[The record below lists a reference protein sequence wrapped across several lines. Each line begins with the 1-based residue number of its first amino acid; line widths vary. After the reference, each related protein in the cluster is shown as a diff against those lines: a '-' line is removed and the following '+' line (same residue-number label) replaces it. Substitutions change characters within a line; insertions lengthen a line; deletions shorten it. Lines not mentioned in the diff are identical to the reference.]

1 MHELHIAQRIIDTIA
16 TEALKNN
23 ISKVHTAKLKIGKM
37 AAFDKEQLEF
47 ALASSE
53 KNETLEGM
61 KFDVNE
67 IPVELECKDCGH
79 HFIDKRFDEMDFAH
93 QIAHAPA
100 LYIPPKCPVCGS
112 EDVALLSGNE
122 MELLTIEGE

>member
-16 TEALKNN
+16 AEAAKSN
-23 ISKVHTAKLKIGKM
+23 ISKVRMAKLKIGKM

-61 KFDVNE
+61 KFYVDE

-79 HFIDKRFDEMDFAH
+79 NFIDKRFDEMDFAH

-100 LYIPPKCPVCGS
+100 LYIPLKCPLCGS
-112 EDVALLSGNE
+112 EDVAVICGSE
-122 MELLTIEGE
+122 MELISIEGE